1 MQQKLSEM
9 VEIPVYSQCP
19 VCGSLY
25 TIACTEVVKEH
36 LNKITPMIMTQLC
49 DKCCERGWRHS
60 IDGDVV
66 RLRFI
71 YDSTEPWIIKDYVVI
86 DRLRRSGL

>member
-1 MQQKLSEM
+1 MQQKLYEM
-9 VEIPVYSQCP
+9 VEIPVYTQCP
-19 VCGSLY
+19 VCGERYITLY
-25 TIACTEVVKEH
+25 TDIEKD
-36 LNKITPMIMTQLC
+36 NIKKITPMMPHQLC
-49 DKCCERGWRHS
+49 NKCCENGWRHS

-71 YDSTEPWIIKDYVVI
+71 YDSTEPWVIKDYVVI